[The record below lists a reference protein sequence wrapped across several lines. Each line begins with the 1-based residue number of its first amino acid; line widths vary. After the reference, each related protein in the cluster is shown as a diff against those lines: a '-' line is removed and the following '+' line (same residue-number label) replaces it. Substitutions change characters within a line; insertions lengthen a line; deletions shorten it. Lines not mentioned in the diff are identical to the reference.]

1 MADRRQILF
10 RVGLVAAAATAGA
23 GLLAASPDPPP
34 AQGKQQPV
42 RVKAAAPVESVPLE
56 LPPRRSLKPDGGR
69 DLFGTP
75 APPPPRPPVVF
86 EPQPPPP
93 PVAPPLPFTLVG
105 IFESEGGG
113 TVYYLAE
120 AEKLHVVKTGEAVN
134 GVYRLES
141 AGPDQLEFLYLP
153 LTIMQTLVPGSR
165 K

>member
-1 MADRRQILF
+1 MADRRQIF
-10 RVGLVAAAATAGA
+10 VRGALVAAAATAGA
-23 GLLAASPDPPP
+23 GLFAASPEPPP
-34 AQGKQQPV
+34 QGKQPNA
-42 RVKAAAPVESVPLE
+42 RPKPAPAASVDLE
-56 LPPRRSLKPDGGR
+56 LPASRGLNPSGGR
-69 DLFGTP
+69 ELFGTP
-75 APPPPRPPVVF
+75 APPPPRPAVVF

-105 IFESEGGG
+105 TFESEGGG

-120 AEKLHVVKTGEAVN
+120 AEKLHVVKAGDAVN

-153 LTIMQTLVPGSR
+153 LTIKQTLVAGSR